1 MTQQTNPTAQTT
13 SKVTKEE
20 VNQCFLSIARY
31 IEQEEVKA
39 PKGELVQ
46 QTFDD
51 MRMKLLDLKVE
62 IDATTR
68 ANNLMSALNALG
80 ML

>member
-1 MTQQTNPTAQTT
+1 MEQQANPATP
-13 SKVTKEE
+13 KVTKEE
-20 VNQCFLSIARY
+20 VNQCFLSIATY
-31 IEQEEVKA
+31 IKQEEDKA

-46 QTFDD
+46 KDFAD

-68 ANNLMSALNALG
+68 ANNLMSALDLLG

>member
-1 MTQQTNPTAQTT
+1 MTQQTNSATP
-13 SKVTKEE
+13 KVTKEE

-31 IEQEEVKA
+31 IEQEEAKA

-62 IDATTR
+62 IDATAH
-68 ANNLMSALNALG
+68 ANNALSVFDALG

>member
-1 MTQQTNPTAQTT
+1 MTQQTNSATP
-13 SKVTKEE
+13 KVTKEQ
-20 VNQCFLSIARY
+20 VNQCFLSIATY
-31 IEQEEVKA
+31 IEQEEAKA
-39 PKGELVQ
+39 PKGEQVQ
-46 QTFDD
+46 QTFDN

-68 ANNLMSALNALG
+68 ANNIMSAFDLLG

>member
-1 MTQQTNPTAQTT
+1 MTQQTNSATP
-13 SKVTKEE
+13 KVTKEE

-31 IEQEEVKA
+31 IDQEEVKA

-46 QTFDD
+46 KDFDK
-51 MRMKLLDLKVE
+51 MRMALLDLKVE

-68 ANNLMSALNALG
+68 ANNLMSAFDLLG
-80 ML
+80 IL